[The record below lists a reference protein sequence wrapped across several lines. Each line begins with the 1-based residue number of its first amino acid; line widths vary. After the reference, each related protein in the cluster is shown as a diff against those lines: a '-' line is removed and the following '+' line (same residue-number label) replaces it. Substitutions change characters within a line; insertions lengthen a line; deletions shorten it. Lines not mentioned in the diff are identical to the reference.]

1 MTIGAESI
9 QNAIYAM
16 VQDWLSHHPVLGWGM
31 THPLWAIASLLLI
44 LFLAWG
50 LLGAIA
56 RLMETLWIELLRTP
70 LKLSRWGVVRLR
82 NLFRQSTNE
91 PPSILS
97 VSELNASDTHPLHPK
112 KLHSPVL
119 KLDESVLDAQRNHQ
133 QPQLSEVV
141 ARLEQLQREQIQLL
155 QDVRVMLH
163 QTSGMTIPPR
173 LPTVKDSD
181 PQKTTLT

>member
-9 QNAIYAM
+9 QNAISAM

-31 THPLWAIASLLLI
+31 THPLWAIAALLLI

-70 LKLSRWGVVRLR
+70 LKLSRWGVARLR
-82 NLFRQSTNE
+82 NLLRHSTNE
-91 PPSILS
+91 PPSILN
-97 VSELNASDTHPLHPK
+97 VSHTHPLHPK
-112 KLHSPVL
+112 KLHAPVL
-119 KLDESVLDAQRNHQ
+119 GLDKSVLDAQRNHQ

-141 ARLEQLQREQIQLL
+141 ARLEQLQREQIKLL
-155 QDVRVMLH
+155 QDVRVMLY
-163 QTSGMTIPPR
+163 QTSSMTIPPH